1 MAYNPFYYQSNFP
14 HGYIPMPNQPHQ
26 NSITWVQ
33 GIEGAKAYPV
43 GAGNSVLLMDSDK
56 QYMYIKSADS
66 TGMPN
71 LKIYEYTEVTEEK
84 PAPEPSI
91 DLNEYVTKKEL
102 EAAIAKVKPKKKK
115 IIEVEDD
122 E

>member
-1 MAYNPFYYQSNFP
+1 MAYNPMFYQPNYPFYQTQAQS
-14 HGYIPMPNQPHQ
+14 

-56 QYMYIKSADS
+56 QYMYIKSADNA
-66 TGMPN
+66 GMPT
-71 LKIYEYTEVTEEK
+71 LKIYQYEEVTEPK
-84 PAPEPSI
+84 PLSEMKI
-91 DLNEYVTKKEL
+91 DLGDYVTKKDL
-102 EAAIAKVKPKKKK
+102 EEALAKLKPKKRK

>member
-1 MAYNPFYYQSNFP
+1 MAYNPFYYQPFSP
-14 HGYIPMPNQPHQ
+14 YNQQPS

-43 GAGNSVLLMDSDK
+43 GAGNSVLLMDSDN
-56 QYMYIKSADS
+56 QYMYIKSADNS
-66 TGMPN
+66 GMPS
-71 LKIYEYTEVTEEK
+71 LKIYEYKEVVNVKAK
-84 PAPEPSI
+84 PEAPQHME
-91 DLNEYVTKKEL
+91 DYVTRAEFE
-102 EAAIAKVKPKKKK
+102 EALAKLKPKKKK

>member
-1 MAYNPFYYQSNFP
+1 MAYNPFFYQ
-14 HGYIPMPNQPHQ
+14 PNYPPVYQPQ
-26 NSITWVQ
+26 TNSINWVQ

-56 QYMYIKSADS
+56 QYMYIKSADNS
-66 TGMPN
+66 GMPS
-71 LKIYEYTEVTEEK
+71 LKIYEYHEVEEGVK
-84 PAPEPSI
+84 TPAETI
-91 DLNEYVTKKEL
+91 NLGDYVTRKEL
-102 EAAIAKVKPKKKK
+102 EEALAKVKPKKKK